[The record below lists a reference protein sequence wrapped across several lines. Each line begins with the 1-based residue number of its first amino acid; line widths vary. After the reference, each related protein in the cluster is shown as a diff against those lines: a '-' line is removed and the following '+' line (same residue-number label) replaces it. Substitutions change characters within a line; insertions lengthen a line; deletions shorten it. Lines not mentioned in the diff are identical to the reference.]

1 MLRALSPLALAAM
14 LASCAGGPPRI
25 PTRMID
31 RALANSNLAT
41 PGKVVAAELAF
52 ARAARE
58 DGQWTAFRRF
68 AGPDAVLHGK
78 SGPFAAAPWLASQ
91 RDPAET
97 IQWAPRSVWMSCD
110 GALAVSRGR
119 SRDADGIVGTFVT
132 VWQRQADGEYRW
144 IYDVGA
150 PDVPQPPVKPQ
161 AGEGEILVLGDET
174 VQGFVADCPDAA
186 DPLTPPPA
194 TPVPTPTS
202 RSGGGASPD
211 GTLRWRWE
219 HAPDGTRRLVAEFF
233 QAAGWKTAL
242 EQSFAP

>member
-1 MLRALSPLALAAM
+1 MLKFVSTLALAAL
-14 LASCAGGPPRI
+14 LASCAGGPPRT

-58 DGQWTAFRRF
+58 EGQWTAFRKF

-78 SGPFAAAPWLASQ
+78 SGPFAALPWLASQ
-91 RDPAET
+91 RDPAEAV
-97 IQWAPRSVWMSCD
+97 QWAPRSVWMSCD
-110 GALAVSRGR
+110 GELAVSRGR
-119 SRDADGIVGTFVT
+119 SRDAEGLVGTFVT
-132 VWQRQADGEYRW
+132 VWQRQRDGEYRW
-144 IYDVGA
+144 IYDMGA
-150 PDVPQPPVKPQ
+150 PDMPQPPAKPQ

-174 VQGFVADCPDAA
+174 VQGFVADCPDAT
-186 DPLTPPPA
+186 DPLTSPTSQSVPA
-194 TPVPTPTS
+194 TS
-202 RSGGGASPD
+202 RSGGGTSPD

-219 HAPDGTRRLVAEFF
+219 HAADGTRRLVADYFL
-233 QAAGWKTAL
+233 ADGWKTAL